1 MAKRGSKSTKLAQ
14 KATGANA
21 QVQASASASA
31 GPSKATKHSKISD
44 ELLQAVRELGGDE
57 DDLDLIDGIDE
68 DDEVP
73 SVSAA
78 KDKGEKTGSD
88 EKSLKK
94 ELGAFMKGLD
104 FAAVGG
110 ADVVSE
116 EEEEEEI
123 SSAESEE
130 DDDDEEAGEEEEDED
145 EEENEDD
152 EDEDEDEDEEE
163 EEEAQPQLQPETKAA
178 VKKAAEPKPA
188 VTVDQNSSS
197 GTDVPAAPNWTSLLP
212 ELPPLPAAPPP
223 LTPQKLNTLR
233 QKATTLF
240 ETLPPLNRA
249 SSSSDAAFI
258 NQILQS
264 GTHQDKLSAL
274 VLLVRESPV
283 HAVRELNKLRYMAG
297 WKEDG
302 IGAGSGGNKDQRV
315 AVMKALADWWV
326 SGGGKAQGKLRYFAD
341 QPLLAHPQLTERHL
355 LVFAFEDY
363 LKKWFFHLLQVLE
376 VLSHDTLPFVR
387 TQALHI
393 VFRLLSGNAEQEQNL
408 LRLGVNK
415 LGDTDRP
422 VASKASHHI
431 LQLLQA
437 HPAMKAVVAREVSAL
452 ILKPTGQ
459 AAASAASSSHVRFDD
474 DSSKDKGKKA
484 DKAGS
489 AKSDTVSH
497 ARYYGLITLNQMTLT
512 RKDQEVAGKMV
523 DLYFEVFREI
533 LGDSMK
539 EKSLGQ
545 GEVEDEDEI
554 AQEQVEKIAGKV
566 DKWRGRRKGAKP
578 KGDRKSALAQ
588 EEDLIETGEAK
599 LVAAVLTGINR
610 ALPFAK
616 LDETMFTSYMDT
628 LFKITHAGTFN
639 TSIQALNLI
648 YQVSRTDSESR
659 QVVSDRFYRTL
670 YDSLFDGRLITSSK
684 QAMYLNLLF
693 KAMKADERIT
703 RVMAFV
709 KRLLQMLSMHQPP
722 FICGALYLLGELFS
736 VTPGLKKM
744 LIEPEDDGEEHF
756 VDADRKEEVA
766 DAAATEKKKKTNVPI
781 GKEYDGK
788 KREPLYANADSSCLW
803 DLIPFLTHFHPSV
816 SLQANQLLL
825 SQPLTGSSDISLNTL
840 VSFLD
845 RFVYRNPKKTLQP
858 KGASIMQPAAVS
870 DKSGMIVNNRG
881 AKAGGDGQAGLTVNS
896 EAFWRKKIEDVPVEV
911 MFFHKYFAEKLKRNE
926 NKKKGKKSGADSDE
940 DVDED
945 DEVDMDD
952 VPSDDEEAGPD
963 IDDDDDD
970 DVEEEEDSDAEE
982 AEVWKAMKASMP
994 AVDDDMGLSEDEDS
1008 DAMSDYDEDES
1019 VEQGA
1024 SDVDDEDLEVDEDED
1039 ESESE
1044 ADSDKSE
1051 IPTTKGKGKGK
1062 ATAGA
1067 KKRAASPASI
1077 DSDSDFPDLADED
1090 EDLLSDSEMD
1100 FPDIRLGEDDDDDGE
1115 EEKAE
1120 EEDEEEVAEQGK
1132 RKKRGDE
1139 RKERRKK
1146 RREMPTFGTYEDYQA
1161 LIEAGGDEED

>member
-14 KATGANA
+14 KATGANIINA
-21 QVQASASASA
+21 QPSATASTSA
-31 GPSKATKHSKISD
+31 GPSKITKHSKITD
-44 ELLQAVRELGGDE
+44 ELRQAVKDLGGDDE
-57 DDLDLIDGIDE
+57 DLDLIDGIDE
-68 DDEVP
+68 EDEDP
-73 SVSAA
+73 SSGAA
-78 KDKGEKTGSD
+78 SKGKGEKKGSSD

-110 ADVVSE
+110 ADVESE
-116 EEEEEEI
+116 EEEEET
-123 SSAESEE
+123 SGAESEGE
-130 DDDDEEAGEEEEDED
+130 DGDPEDGEQDQSQDEEDNEEEEDE
-145 EEENEDD
+145 ED
-152 EDEDEDEDEEE
+152 DEEE
-163 EEEAQPQLQPETKAA
+163 EEEDEQTQPQPESKAA
-178 VKKAAEPKPA
+178 LKNTAEPAQAAP
-188 VTVDQNSSS
+188 VDKNSSS
-197 GTDVPAAPNWTSLLP
+197 GTDVPAAPVWTSLLP
-212 ELPPLPAAPPP
+212 ELPPLTTAPPQ

-240 ETLPPLNRA
+240 ENLPPLNRA

-302 IGAGSGGNKDQRV
+302 IGAGTGGNKDQRV

-326 SGGGKAQGKLRYFAD
+326 SGGGKSQGKLRYFAD

-393 VFRLLSGNAEQEQNL
+393 IFRLLSGNAEQEQNL

-452 ILKPTGQ
+452 IFKPTGQ
-459 AAASAASSSHVRFDD
+459 AAASASSSSHVRFDD

-484 DKAGS
+484 DKSGS
-489 AKSDTVSH
+489 TKPDTVNH
-497 ARYYGLITLNQMTLT
+497 ARYYGLITLNQITLT

-545 GEVEDEDEI
+545 GEDDDEDEI
-554 AQEQVEKIAGKV
+554 AQEQVEKVAGKV
-566 DKWRGRRKGAKP
+566 EKWRGRRKGAKP

-722 FICGALYLLGELFS
+722 FICGALYLLGDLFS

-756 VDADRKEEVA
+756 VDADQKERTV
-766 DAAATEKKKKTNVPI
+766 DAITDKKKKSEPI
-781 GKEYDGK
+781 GKEYVGK

-803 DLIPFLTHFHPSV
+803 DLIPFLNHFHPSV

-825 SQPLTGSSDISLNTL
+825 SQPLTGSADISLNTL

-858 KGASIMQPAAVS
+858 KGASIMQPAAAL

-896 EAFWRKKIEDVPVEV
+896 EAFWRKKIEDVPVEM

-926 NKKKGKKSGADSDE
+926 NRKKGKKGGQGSDE
-940 DVDED
+940 EDED
-945 DEVDMDD
+945 EVE
-952 VPSDDEEAGPD
+952 VPSDDESAGPD
-963 IDDDDDD
+963 IDDEDDEDA
-970 DVEEEEDSDAEE
+970 EEEEDSDAEE

-994 AVDDDMGLSEDEDS
+994 AVDDDMGLSEDGDS
-1008 DAMSDYDEDES
+1008 DEMSDYDDDDDDDVSIEE
-1019 VEQGA
+1019 GP
-1024 SDVDDEDLEVDEDED
+1024 SDVDEEELEVDEDED
-1039 ESESE
+1039 EEEESE
-1044 ADSDKSE
+1044 GEVPSK
-1051 IPTTKGKGKGK
+1051 KGKGK
-1062 ATAGA
+1062 ASAN
-1067 KKRAASPASI
+1067 KRAASPAAS
-1077 DSDSDFPDLADED
+1077 SDSDFPDLADED
-1090 EDLLSDSEMD
+1090 DDLLSDSEMD
-1100 FPDIRLGEDDDDDGE
+1100 FPDIRLGEGE
-1115 EEKAE
+1115 DE
-1120 EEDEEEVAEQGK
+1120 EEDEEEAEEEEEDAGKQGK
-1132 RKKRGDE
+1132 RKRGDD

-1146 RREMPTFGTYEDYQA
+1146 RREMPTFGSYEDYQA